1 MRSYTQNPG
10 PSDSPGGKMSSL
22 PRRAKVKVQTVV
34 SKDEFSSLS
43 ELSSASEEDDKE
55 DSAWEPQKKVSR
67 GRKQPV
73 PKEFKPKR
81 VPRMKKTTLQI
92 SDGSEGVAVKDE
104 LNNSVAIADVDLE
117 DSKNKLDS
125 VKTLK
130 TAKTKRKNSSQS
142 PLGQR
147 TKKLKADE
155 ETNMANTAE
164 TPSTSTMWEAACKKE
179 ENEDDFTF
187 GQSPLKK
194 MKTETCPQG
203 QPVRFPA
210 NANSIKEEV
219 EMNWDIVQVLSERT
233 NIELWVCANIIRL
246 FNDDN
251 TIPFI
256 IRYRKELINNLDADS
271 LREVRQ
277 TLEELRAVA
286 KKVHSTIQKIK
297 KEGKMSECL
306 LKALLNCKTFEELEH
321 VAAPYKTGSKGTKA
335 QRAKQLGLEGA
346 AKTLLEN
353 PGVLNLLSYI
363 RPSVKGLSALQDI
376 ETGVQHILADM
387 IAKDKDTLDFIR
399 KLCQNR
405 YICIQSSLAKV
416 SSKKVNEKDVD
427 KFLLYQNFSC
437 NIRNIQHHQI
447 LAINRGENLKILTVK
462 VNISDGVKNEFC
474 RWCIQNRWRP
484 RGFARPELMKILHNS
499 LDDSFKRLIYPL
511 LCREF
516 RAKLTSDAEK
526 ESVMMFGRN
535 LRQLLLTSP
544 VPGRTLMGVDPGY
557 KHGCKLAIISP
568 TSQIL
573 HTDVVYLH
581 CGQGFREA
589 EKIKRLLLNFNCST
603 VVIGNGTA
611 CRETE
616 AYFADL
622 IMKNYFAPLDVVY
635 CIVSEAGASIYS
647 VSPEANKEMPGLDPN
662 LRSAVSIARRVQD
675 PLAELVKIEPKH
687 IGVGMYQHDVS
698 QTLLK
703 ATLDSVVE
711 ECVSFVGV
719 DINICSEVLLRH
731 IAGLNANRAKNI
743 IEWREK
749 NGPFINREQLKKVKG
764 LGPKSFQQ
772 CAGFI
777 RINQDYVRTFCSQ
790 QTESAGQVQ
799 GVAVTSSA
807 GVEVTNEKQGKKKS
821 KTAVN
826 VVLKPNPLDQT
837 CIHPESYDIAMRFLS
852 FIRGTLYEIGKP
864 EMEQKINSFLEKEGI
879 EKIAESLQTTVHTLQ
894 VIIDGLSQPESFD
907 FRTDFDKPDF
917 KRSIVCLEDLQV
929 GTVLTGKVENATLF
943 GIFVDIGVGRSGL
956 IPIRNVTEAKL
967 SKTKKRRS
975 LGLGPGE
982 RVEVQVL
989 NIDIPRSRITL
1000 DLIRVLMRTE
1010 CWRCW
1015 RSDSDKHSIVTAG
1028 QKDRKFLNPSW
1039 HYRVT
1044 QQP

>member
-1 MRSYTQNPG
+1 
-10 PSDSPGGKMSSL
+10 MSLL
-22 PRRAKVKVQTVV
+22 PRRAKLKVQAAV
-34 SKDEFSSLS
+34 SQDEFSSFS
-43 ELSSASEEDDKE
+43 DLSSVSEEDDKE
-55 DSAWEPQKKVSR
+55 DSVWEPQKKVPRS
-67 GRKQPV
+67 RKQPI
-73 PKEFKPKR
+73 PKESKPKR
-81 VPRMKKTTLQI
+81 VPRAKKKTLHIT
-92 SDGSEGVAVKDE
+92 DGSGGVAVKEE
-104 LNNSVAIADVDLE
+104 LNSSVAISGVDLE
-117 DSKNKLDS
+117 DIKHELDT
-125 VKTLK
+125 VQTLK
-130 TAKTKRKNSSQS
+130 TTKTKRKSSPQS
-142 PLGQR
+142 PSDQR
-147 TKKLKADE
+147 TKKLKVDE
-155 ETNMANTAE
+155 ETSKVCNLEITNNNTE
-164 TPSTSTMWEAACKKE
+164 TPSTSTMWEGICKKE

-194 MKTETCPQG
+194 MKTVTCPQG
-203 QPVRFPA
+203 QAVKFPA

-321 VAAPYKTGSKGTKA
+321 VSAPYKTGSKGTKA
-335 QRAKQLGLEGA
+335 QRAKQLGLEVA
-346 AKTLLEN
+346 ARKLLEN
-353 PGVLNLLSYI
+353 PGELNLLSYI
-363 RPSVKGLSALQDI
+363 RPNVKGLSALQDI

-416 SSKKVNEKDVD
+416 SSKKINEKDVD

-447 LAINRGENLKILTVK
+447 LAMNRGENLKILTVK

-484 RGFARPELMKILHNS
+484 RSFARPELMKILHNS

-622 IMKNYFAPLDVVY
+622 IMKNFFTPLDVVY

-749 NGPFINREQLKKVKG
+749 NGPFVSREQLKKVKG

-777 RINQDYVRTFCSQ
+777 RINQDYIRTFCSQ
-790 QTESAGQVQ
+790 QTDSAGHAQ

-807 GVEVTNEKQGKKKS
+807 DVAVTNEKQGKKKN
-821 KTAVN
+821 KTAVT

-837 CIHPESYDIAMRFLS
+837 CIHPESYDIAMRYYSALEAFKDPCS
-852 FIRGTLYEIGKP
+852 QEDTKYSISIINKLYNIKGDKCCGK
-864 EMEQKINSFLEKEGI
+864 KSRR
-879 EKIAESLQTTVHTLQ
+879 AE
-894 VIIDGLSQPESFD
+894 
-907 FRTDFDKPDF
+907 
-917 KRSIVCLEDLQV
+917 
-929 GTVLTGKVENATLF
+929 
-943 GIFVDIGVGRSGL
+943 
-956 IPIRNVTEAKL
+956 
-967 SKTKKRRS
+967 
-975 LGLGPGE
+975 
-982 RVEVQVL
+982 
-989 NIDIPRSRITL
+989 
-1000 DLIRVLMRTE
+1000 
-1010 CWRCW
+1010 
-1015 RSDSDKHSIVTAG
+1015 
-1028 QKDRKFLNPSW
+1028 
-1039 HYRVT
+1039 
-1044 QQP
+1044 

>member
-1 MRSYTQNPG
+1 SH
-10 PSDSPGGKMSSL
+10 
-22 PRRAKVKVQTVV
+22 
-34 SKDEFSSLS
+34 
-43 ELSSASEEDDKE
+43 
-55 DSAWEPQKKVSR
+55 
-67 GRKQPV
+67 
-73 PKEFKPKR
+73 
-81 VPRMKKTTLQI
+81 
-92 SDGSEGVAVKDE
+92 GV
-104 LNNSVAIADVDLE
+104 
-117 DSKNKLDS
+117 
-125 VKTLK
+125 
-130 TAKTKRKNSSQS
+130 
-142 PLGQR
+142 
-147 TKKLKADE
+147 DE
-155 ETNMANTAE
+155 ESNRASTAE
-164 TPSTSTMWEAACKKE
+164 TPSTSTLWEGVCKKE
-179 ENEDDFTF
+179 ESEDDFTF

-210 NANSIKEEV
+210 NANNIKEEV

-321 VAAPYKTGSKGTKA
+321 VSAPYKTGSKGTKA

-353 PGVLNLLSYI
+353 PGELSLLSYI
-363 RPSVKGLSALQDI
+363 RPNVKGLSALQDI

-526 ESVMMFGRN
+526 ESVLMFGRN

-589 EKIKRLLLNFNCST
+589 EKIKRLFCST

-777 RINQDYVRTFCSQ
+777 RINQDYIRTFS
-790 QTESAGQVQ
+790 
-799 GVAVTSSA
+799 
-807 GVEVTNEKQGKKKS
+807 GVEVTNEKQGKKKN

-852 FIRGTLYEIGKP
+852 FFRGTLCEIGKP
-864 EMEQKINSFLEKEGI
+864 EMEQKINSFLEKDGI

-1000 DLIRVLMRTE
+1000 DLIRVL
-1010 CWRCW
+1010 
-1015 RSDSDKHSIVTAG
+1015 
-1028 QKDRKFLNPSW
+1028 
-1039 HYRVT
+1039 
-1044 QQP
+1044 

>member
-1 MRSYTQNPG
+1 M
-10 PSDSPGGKMSSL
+10 PSL
-22 PRRAKVKVQTVV
+22 RRRAKIQAENAEP
-34 SKDEFSSLS
+34 KDECSFFS
-43 ELSSASEEDDKE
+43 ELSSGSEEDNKE
-55 DSAWEPQKKVSR
+55 DSIWEPQKKVPRRQFASK
-67 GRKQPV
+67 GSKRKQGP
-73 PKEFKPKR
+73 R
-81 VPRMKKTTLQI
+81 VKKSSQLVDDI
-92 SDGSEGVAVKDE
+92 SKDVAVKEE
-104 LNNSVAIADVDLE
+104 LNSPVAIVDVDLE
-117 DSKNKLDS
+117 EKNHKLHTT
-125 VKTLK
+125 KTLK
-130 TAKTKRKNSSQS
+130 TAAKKQKKPGQKAIKR
-142 PLGQR
+142 
-147 TKKLKADE
+147 LKVDE
-155 ETNMANTAE
+155 ETSQAGPFEGRGSNVE
-164 TPSTSTMWEAACKKE
+164 TPSTSMCGDVCKKE
-179 ENEDDFTF
+179 EMEDSFTF
-187 GQSPLKK
+187 EQSPVKK
-194 MKTETCPQG
+194 IKTESCPQG
-203 QPVRFPA
+203 RPA
-210 NANSIKEEV
+210 RVPGASDLKEEV

-233 NIELWVCANIIRL
+233 NIEPWVCANIIRL

-251 TIPFI
+251 TIPFVV
-256 IRYRKELINNLDADS
+256 RYRKELINNLDADF

-277 TLEELRAVA
+277 TLDELRDVA
-286 KKVHSTIQKIK
+286 KKVHSRIQKIK

-306 LKALLNCKTFEELEH
+306 LQALLNCKTFEELEH
-321 VAAPYKTGSKGTKA
+321 VSAPYKTGSKGTKA
-335 QRAKQLGLEGA
+335 QRAKQLGLEEA
-346 AKTLLEN
+346 ARTLLEN
-353 PGVLNLLSYI
+353 PGQLNLLSYI
-363 RPSVKGLSALQDI
+363 RPGVTGLSELKDI

-399 KLCQNR
+399 DLCKHR

-416 SSKKVNEKDVD
+416 SSKKVNEKEVD
-427 KFLLYQNFSC
+427 KFQLYQNFSC
-437 NIRNIQHHQI
+437 NIRNIHHHQI

-462 VNISDGVKNEFC
+462 VNISDGVKKEFC

-484 RGFARPELMKILHNS
+484 HGFARPELMKILHNS
-499 LDDSFKRLIYPL
+499 LDDSFKRLIVPL

-526 ESVMMFGRN
+526 QSVMMFGQN

-589 EKIKRLLLNFNCST
+589 EKIRRLLLHFNCST

-635 CIVSEAGASIYS
+635 CIISEAGASIYS

-675 PLAELVKIEPKH
+675 PLAELVKFDPKH

-764 LGPKSFQQ
+764 LGPKSYQQ
-772 CAGFI
+772 CAGFV
-777 RINQDYVRTFCSQ
+777 RINQDYIRTFC
-790 QTESAGQVQ
+790 
-799 GVAVTSSA
+799 
-807 GVEVTNEKQGKKKS
+807 
-821 KTAVN
+821 
-826 VVLKPNPLDQT
+826 
-837 CIHPESYDIAMRFLS
+837 RFLS
-852 FIRGTLYEIGKP
+852 FIGGTLCEIGKP
-864 EMEQKINSFLEKEGI
+864 EMQQKINLSLGKEGI
-879 EKIAESLQTTVHTLQ
+879 EKTAERLQTTAHTLQ
-894 VIIDGLSQPESFD
+894 VIIDGLSQPKTFD
-907 FRTDFDKPDF
+907 IRTDFDKPDF

-943 GIFVDIGVGRSGL
+943 GVFVDIGVGKAGL
-956 IPIRNVTEAKL
+956 IPIRFITEAKL
-967 SKTKKRRS
+967 SKTKRRRS

-982 RVEVQVL
+982 KVEVKVL
-989 NIDIPRSRITL
+989 SVDIPRSRISL
-1000 DLIRVLMRTE
+1000 DLLRVL
-1010 CWRCW
+1010 
-1015 RSDSDKHSIVTAG
+1015 
-1028 QKDRKFLNPSW
+1028 
-1039 HYRVT
+1039 
-1044 QQP
+1044 